1 MIAYYASLF
10 TIMAYSI
17 HLFEI
22 FGCANIHLFEI
33 LYSEII
39 HLFEIFNCAN
49 IHLFEIFCKCN
60 VENLLV
66 VL

>member
-1 MIAYYASLF
+1 MLAYYASLF

-17 HLFEI
+17 HLFE
-22 FGCANIHLFEI
+22 FY
-33 LYSEII
+33 YS
-39 HLFEIFNCAN
+39 AN

>member
-1 MIAYYASLF
+1 MLAYYASLF

-17 HLFEI
+17 HLFE
-22 FGCANIHLFEI
+22 FYYSANIHLFEI
-33 LYSEII
+33 FYSAI
-39 HLFEIFNCAN
+39 